1 MQIYA
6 VSTKSS
12 DLNRAIVCRSF
23 LPFKISWF
31 HLSGFVVKL
40 ANASL
45 CIVAIEMNINR
56 LATVISHAFKP
67 TFKLI
72 SDSNRVHGMTK

>member
-1 MQIYA
+1 MRIYA
-6 VSTKSS
+6 VSTKST

-45 CIVAIEMNINR
+45 CIVAIGMNINR
-56 LATVISHAFKP
+56 LATVIFDAFKL
-67 TFKLI
+67 TLKLI
-72 SDSNRVHGMTK
+72 SNSRRIHGMTM